1 MSINDIIVDLALGM
15 MRDQVE
21 NIIHGWTRD
30 TSQLGVTAKLELTY
44 IILGSGFGLWFGF
57 WWGSQALSGGDYDTR
72 IYSGS

>member
-21 NIIHGWTRD
+21 NIINGWTRD
-30 TSQLGVTAKLELTY
+30 TTQLGVTTKLDLTY

-57 WWGSQALSGGDYDTR
+57 
-72 IYSGS
+72 